1 MWEQHREVNRCSRE
15 VSSEWVGKKQELLTK
30 AESLASRLTG
40 CWSADLCVSTWAL
53 MMTWRNVHKVQ
64 MKNWWL
70 KKWTLIE
77 RKAEVQTWTLENVR
91 TNRSSD
97 RQECKAKYK
106 AHEISRKSLTSNLE
120 TEWRQDKQTEG
131 INHQCKWQNQDW
143 ERKLEHQTLNIQTAE
158 NKPSLDFSHLYHC
171 KLRIFHKNT
180 NTGEEACDGDRAC
193 SLWTQKKSCWSWTGT
208 VQDQDYESLS
218 ALPCYVDSGVGRT
231 EKRIHR
237 RSSRPWKSHELM
249 KF

>member
-180 NTGEEACDGDRAC
+180 NTGEEDCVPALYGRRRRAAEAGLEPSRTRIMKAWALC
-193 SLWTQKKSCWSWTGT
+193 LVMSTQVWEG
-208 VQDQDYESLS
+208 QRRGFIDDPPDPES
-218 ALPCYVDSGVGRT
+218 
-231 EKRIHR
+231 H
-237 RSSRPWKSHELM
+237 M
-249 KF
+249 N